1 MSQDSSSST
10 PLSPGKA
17 QQLLGS
23 VPHRPRR
30 EFKAVDHAIAILV
43 VAASLAAG
51 LLALSGYGW
60 ISIAPAIIAFLSAN
74 HWFAARQRRINEPR
88 YPGARTI
95 LAIFATWLLL
105 PIWRSIVHHETA
117 PWPEALLLGGF
128 APMLWL
134 GYYLFLLIRR

>member
-30 EFKAVDHAIAILV
+30 ELKAVDHVIAILV

-60 ISIAPAIIAFLSAN
+60 IAVAPAIIALLSAN
-74 HWFAARQRRINEPR
+74 HWFSARQRRINEPR
-88 YPGARTI
+88 YRGARTI
-95 LAIFATWLLL
+95 LVLFATWLFL

-117 PWPEALLLGGF
+117 PWPEALLLAGL
-128 APMLWL
+128 APVLWL